1 MFIVTTQKYYFK
13 MYNLVYALWTPTSV
27 MEKTSKTNAH
37 A

>member
-13 MYNLVYALWTPTSV
+13 MYNLVYALWTPTY